1 MVVVDKERVDMKIP
15 ESTDSRVVKDL
26 TGYRVNDENFVG
38 VGEITVTITL
48 KEYRSLVGIAA
59 TVDEIKSAANDRAM
73 KAERENDNLKKEN
86 AKLKQENYDLQKYA
100 EQLKELCAQPS
111 MDSCCKCADE
121 YEEE

>member
-1 MVVVDKERVDMKIP
+1 MVVVDKENVEMKMP
-15 ESTDSRVVKDL
+15 APSDSRVVKNL
-26 TGYRVNDENFVG
+26 EGYRVNDENYIG
-38 VGEITVTITL
+38 VGEITVTVTL

-59 TVDEIKSAANDRAM
+59 TVEEIKTAANNRAM
-73 KAERENDNLKKEN
+73 KAERENDDLKKEN

-111 MDSCCKCADE
+111 MDSCCECADE

>member
-1 MVVVDKERVDMKIP
+1 MVVVDKENVGMKMP

-59 TVDEIKSAANDRAM
+59 TVEQIKSAATDRAM
-73 KAERENDNLKKEN
+73 KAEMENSNLKNEN

-100 EQLKELCAQPS
+100 EQLKKQYEFP
-111 MDSCCKCADE
+111 DPVNGVDE
-121 YEEE
+121 